1 MSTSRPYGE
10 WDIKLNDYREITKLK
25 NNIAT
30 KSILKI
36 LGYTFVVTLIFSLIV
51 DGFYNDTIAN
61 EVSNFNRSLYLFF
74 VRNKTIMMV
83 IFYMII
89 FIGITFIV
97 TRNMSQK
104 MLEIMKSVDKIIKEP
119 DKEIKLSNDL
129 ILLENKLN
137 KIRLDLI
144 NSQNAAR
151 EAENKKND
159 LIMYMAHDL
168 KTPLTS
174 VIGYLNLL
182 TDEKDISKQS
192 QEKYIKIALDK
203 ALRVE
208 ELTNQFFEITRYN
221 IQDMPISKQKLDIP
235 FLIEQLVDEC
245 YPMLQERNLKCKIT
259 KPEHLYYEGD
269 GDKLARAFGNLLK
282 NAINYSYENT
292 NIEIKINEENEK
304 IKIVFRNKGDAI
316 PEYKL
321 EKLFDKFYRADDARQ
336 SSTGGTGLGLAIAK
350 EIIELHKGKIMA
362 KNDGEYI
369 EFAIEL
375 NNNRD

>member
-1 MSTSRPYGE
+1 M
-10 WDIKLNDYREITKLK
+10 NDYREITKLK

-144 NSQNAAR
+144 TSQNAAR

-321 EKLFDKFYRADDARQ
+321 EKLFDKFYRADEARQ

-375 NNNRD
+375 NNNID

>member
-1 MSTSRPYGE
+1 
-10 WDIKLNDYREITKLK
+10 
-25 NNIAT
+25 
-30 KSILKI
+30 
-36 LGYTFVVTLIFSLIV
+36 
-51 DGFYNDTIAN
+51 
-61 EVSNFNRSLYLFF
+61 
-74 VRNKTIMMV
+74 
-83 IFYMII
+83 
-89 FIGITFIV
+89 
-97 TRNMSQK
+97 
-104 MLEIMKSVDKIIKEP
+104 
-119 DKEIKLSNDL
+119 
-129 ILLENKLN
+129 
-137 KIRLDLI
+137 
-144 NSQNAAR
+144 
-151 EAENKKND
+151 
-159 LIMYMAHDL
+159 
-168 KTPLTS
+168 
-174 VIGYLNLL
+174 
-182 TDEKDISKQS
+182 
-192 QEKYIKIALDK
+192 
-203 ALRVE
+203 
-208 ELTNQFFEITRYN
+208 
-221 IQDMPISKQKLDIP
+221 
-235 FLIEQLVDEC
+235 
-245 YPMLQERNLKCKIT
+245 MLQERNLKCKIT

>member
-1 MSTSRPYGE
+1 M
-10 WDIKLNDYREITKLK
+10 NDYREITKLK

-36 LGYTFVVTLIFSLIV
+36 LGYTFVVILIFSLIV

-61 EVSNFNRSLYLFF
+61 EVSSFNRSLYLFF

-221 IQDMPISKQKLDIP
+221 IEDMPISKQKLDIP

-245 YPMLQERNLKCKIT
+245 YPMLQERNLKCEIT

-321 EKLFDKFYRADDARQ
+321 EKLFDKFYRADEARQ